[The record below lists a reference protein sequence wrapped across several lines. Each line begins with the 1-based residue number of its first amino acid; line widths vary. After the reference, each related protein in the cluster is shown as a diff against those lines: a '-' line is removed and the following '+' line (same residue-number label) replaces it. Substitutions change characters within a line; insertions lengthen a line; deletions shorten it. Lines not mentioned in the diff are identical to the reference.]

1 MGRGYA
7 SVSKELTNPECHAIV
22 VSMTKPVAQPTNS
35 IFTTRVR
42 TVIRTVVSGGV
53 GLVASY
59 FYSRWAHFNTGQ
71 FAGVALAVA
80 SLYHAGV
87 QWAETKFPR
96 LGWLLGILL
105 QPKAPVT
112 PVTPAVGSKAVK

>member
-1 MGRGYA
+1 
-7 SVSKELTNPECHAIV
+7 
-22 VSMTKPVAQPTNS
+22 MTKPVAQPANS

-42 TVIRTVVSGGV
+42 TVIRTVVTGAV
-53 GLVASY
+53 GLVSSY

-71 FAGVALAVA
+71 YAGLALGIAA
-80 SLYHAGV
+80 AYHAAI

-105 QPKAPVT
+105 QPKNTV
-112 PVTPAVGSKAVK
+112 VPAVGSKVVKETAVK